1 MSPSDAA
8 LPAGTLPPVWEALP
22 RLGLGDW
29 WKEEDLPI
37 HWDRYLPPSPMEVE
51 IGYGG
56 GDFLLALA
64 ELSPQKRF
72 VGLEHFG
79 EGHRRL
85 VAALKKRG
93 IHNVLPLLGDAY
105 ITLQLL
111 FEDSSIHAVYI
122 NCPDPWP
129 KNRHARKRLLTAEMF
144 GLVARKLESGGTL
157 FVATD
162 DAAYAQAAAAGFI
175 QTPALESSH
184 PGEPWTL
191 ESPYPT
197 QTRYERRWRAE
208 GRTMHYFRYR
218 RRP

>member
-1 MSPSDAA
+1 MNPSDTETS
-8 LPAGTLPPVWEALP
+8 GTMLPPVWEAIP

-37 HWDRYLPPSPMEVE
+37 AWDRFLPPGPMEVE

-64 ELSPQKRF
+64 QRSPQTRF
-72 VGLEHFG
+72 IGIEHFG

-85 VAALKKRG
+85 VAAMQKHGVRN
-93 IHNVLPLLGDAY
+93 ILPLLGDAY
-105 ITLQLL
+105 IVLQLL
-111 FEDSSIHAVYI
+111 FEEASLHAVYI

-129 KNRHARKRLLTAEMF
+129 KTRHAKRRLLTAEMF
-144 GLVARKLESGGTL
+144 GLAARKLAPGGTL

-162 DAAYAQAAAAGFI
+162 DAPYAQAAAKGFEK
-175 QTPALESSH
+175 TPALESLH

-197 QTRYERRWRAE
+197 QTRYEKKWRAE
-208 GRTMHYFRYR
+208 GRTMHYFIHR